1 MSHPS
6 AKSQS
11 MQANKASELTLWQLL
26 WRQQRKAL
34 LIVVALNLLTAA
46 VGISV
51 IAFINSYFLAA
62 NPDPSALL
70 AGASGFDNSAW
81 LYTSA
86 FFALIIL
93 QLLTTF
99 ISQFALTKLG
109 HRFVYDLRRQLLKR
123 ILDTHHAQL
132 EKVGSARLLA
142 SLSDDILN
150 ITSAFVR
157 LPQLVQGVVL
167 TLAAIVYLSWMSI
180 PLTIVMLL
188 WLTFVIVVGT
198 LMVNRVYANLL
209 QIRALQDD
217 LYQDYETAIFGHKE
231 LMLNRH
237 RSRQFYETTFDR
249 HADDYRQKIILSD
262 TYHLSALNWSN
273 IMMFAAIGIL
283 FILATAFNW
292 ANQATVTSFAL
303 TLLFIQS
310 PLLAAV
316 GAYPTLQTASVALNK
331 IISLHLAEYRADFTT
346 SDIDKLSNWQRIELK
361 AVNYH
366 YPTAEPATS
375 KDNSIT
381 SSNTNDGALA
391 LTDDKSDHVAQGFGL
406 YNINLTLNRGE
417 VVFLI
422 GANGSGKSTLAKLL
436 VGLYQPDRG
445 QVLLDGQELTAT
457 DYTNYQQHFAAIFG
471 DGYLFDWLQGRGD
484 SLPDE
489 AMVTDWLAR
498 LQLTVKLLIVEG
510 RLSNTNL
517 SQGQRKRLALLLVIA
532 ESKPILLLDEWAAD
546 QDPVYRQTFYEQ
558 IIPSLKQMGRTLF
571 IISHDDRYFKHADRL
586 LQMHN
591 GRLSELNSNERLH
604 ASQDA
609 VAHLHSL

>member
-1 MSHPS
+1 
-6 AKSQS
+6 
-11 MQANKASELTLWQLL
+11 
-26 WRQQRKAL
+26 
-34 LIVVALNLLTAA
+34 LTAA
-46 VGISV
+46 VGIGV

-62 NPDPSALL
+62 NPDTSALV
-70 AGASGFDNSAW
+70 AGVSGFDDRAW
-81 LYTSA
+81 MYTSA

-123 ILDTHHAQL
+123 ILDTDHAQL
-132 EKVGSARLLA
+132 EKVGSAKLLA

-157 LPQLVQGVVL
+157 LPQLVQGTVL

-188 WLTFVIVVGT
+188 WLTFVIVIGM
-198 LMVNRVYANLL
+198 LLVNRVYANLL
-209 QIRALQDD
+209 QIRGLQDS

-237 RSRQFYETTFDR
+237 RSRQFYETKFDH
-249 HADDYRQKIILSD
+249 HADDYRQKIVLSD

-331 IISLHLAEYRADFTT
+331 TVSLNLAVYRADFAT
-346 SDIDKLSNWQRIELK
+346 SDMDRLSNWQRIELK
-361 AVNYH
+361 RVGYH
-366 YPTAEPATS
+366 YPTAESATAE
-375 KDNSIT
+375 NNPIVG
-381 SSNTNDGALA
+381 SNINDETRVLNA
-391 LTDDKSDHVAQGFGL
+391 DKSDYVAQGFGL
-406 YNINLTLNRGE
+406 YDINLTLNRGE

-436 VGLYQPDRG
+436 VGLYQPNKG
-445 QVLLDGQELTAT
+445 QVLLDGQVLTED
-457 DYTNYQQHFAAIFG
+457 DYNDYQQHFAAIFG

-484 SLPDE
+484 SLPDNAVVE
-489 AMVTDWLAR
+489 DWLAR
-498 LQLTVKLLIVEG
+498 LQLTDKLSIIEG
-510 RLSNTNL
+510 RLSTTNL

-546 QDPVYRQTFYEQ
+546 QDPVYRQTFYEEL
-558 IIPSLKQMGRTLF
+558 IPRLKQMGKTLF

-591 GRLSELNSNERLH
+591 GKLVELDSNERLH